1 MHPAA
6 MLRARLYAASRL
18 ARLPLPEP
26 NRPSEVATG
35 EQVPIGAPGQR
46 DDRVGMRHLLE
57 EGAQLRVPEPDG
69 AIKSPTGEQAAIGG
83 PARERAFVRAEGEAP
98 DTVRVGPPAQVQG
111 LACLMPYAHFS
122 PLVSCSP
129 VLPAT
134 ADGDRC
140 DDIKGLAKD
149 ALPHERS
156 GQIGLLHL
164 DALQIRAA
172 QSQMRQVQPTQ

>member
-1 MHPAA
+1 
-6 MLRARLYAASRL
+6 
-18 ARLPLPEP
+18 
-26 NRPSEVATG
+26 
-35 EQVPIGAPGQR
+35 
-46 DDRVGMRHLLE
+46 MRHLLE

-83 PARERAFVRAEGEAP
+83 ESQTGDPLRLPTRPEQGPTGHVPQLDAAIRAPARGRAFVRAEGEAP

-172 QSQMRQVQPTQ
+172 QSQMRQVQPTQIPAQ

>member
-6 MLRARLYAASRL
+6 MLRERLYAASRL

-35 EQVPIGAPGQR
+35 EQVPIGGESQTGDP
-46 DDRVGMRHLLE
+46 
-57 EGAQLRVPEPDG
+57 LRLPTRPEQG
-69 AIKSPTGEQAAIGG
+69 PTGHVPQLDAAIRA

-111 LACLMPYAHFS
+111 LAGLMPYAHFS
-122 PLVSCSP
+122 PLVSCSS

-172 QSQMRQVQPTQ
+172 QGQMRQVQPTQIPAQQPQ